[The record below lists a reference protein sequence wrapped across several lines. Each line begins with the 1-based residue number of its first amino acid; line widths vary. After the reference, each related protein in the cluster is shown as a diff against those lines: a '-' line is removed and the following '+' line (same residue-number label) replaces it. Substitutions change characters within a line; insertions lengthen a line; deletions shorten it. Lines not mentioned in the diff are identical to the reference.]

1 MKSWIRYTAI
11 GFLVFSLTAC
21 NAEPEV
27 GVDNEVKDGDAAG
40 IELTTQ
46 VNGVFKGFEGDDP
59 NKVIIDYEGEI
70 KTYEVAEDASGDFDM
85 TVCQIKCNTC
95 SLKASFAVFQPRH
108 FLGRLLINA
117 SAFVSSSDVT

>member
-27 GVDNEVKDGDAAG
+27 SVDDEVKDGDAAG

-46 VNGVFKGFEGDDP
+46 VEGVFKGFEGDDQT
-59 NKVIIDYEGEI
+59 KVMIDYEGEV
-70 KTYEVAEDASGDFDM
+70 KTYEVAENATGDFDK
-85 TVCQIKCNTC
+85 IKENDNIAFSTKMVEGKEMIET
-95 SLKASFAVFQPRH
+95 L
-108 FLGRLLINA
+108 RLNQ
-117 SAFVSSSDVT
+117 

>member
-27 GVDNEVKDGDAAG
+27 SVDNEVKDGDAAG

-46 VNGVFKGFEGDDP
+46 VNGVFKGFEGDDQK
-59 NKVIIDYEGEI
+59 KVIIDYEGEV
-70 KTYEVAEDASGDFDM
+70 KTYEVAEDASGDFDI
-85 TVCQIKCNTC
+85 IKENDNIAFSTKMIDGKEMIET
-95 SLKASFAVFQPRH
+95 L
-108 FLGRLLINA
+108 RLN
-117 SAFVSSSDVT
+117 